1 MRASHLFGPHFI
13 SETKY
18 HHYFWESLLI
28 LADIRPICKNIYK
41 HEANCWA
48 TSGQIQQI
56 WSTLFWKIGEH
67 IVKICEL
74 LEFGAV
80 QKRVNR
86 VDLKKCCTM
95 NLYLQT
101 SASIQLRTS
110 PPNSYFD
117 MCSSPNCRV
126 QISYVGVLTCR
137 PGERNQVAVLRFES
151 GSVHL
156 RKKMPALAEWP
167 LTQP

>member
-1 MRASHLFGPHFI
+1 MRKAVKFTKAIRSFETEIVSENANNKTKCCYVVLSFERASSDVKRCRACRSRNML
-13 SETKY
+13 EN
-18 HHYFWESLLI
+18 ESS
-28 LADIRPICKNIYK
+28 LAK
-41 HEANCWA
+41 
-48 TSGQIQQI
+48 
-56 WSTLFWKIGEH
+56 
-67 IVKICEL
+67 
-74 LEFGAV
+74 
-80 QKRVNR
+80 
-86 VDLKKCCTM
+86 
-95 NLYLQT
+95 